1 MAPGYIETSF
11 SFGGG
16 QEKFCP
22 PYGYP
27 DYLLLHK
34 QEGRNMDIEI
44 NNCNNIEHGNVSIK
58 ENSLNIKH
66 AINGTG
72 KSTIAKAILASISD
86 REQGTKQLLELT
98 PFKHLE
104 KNTANPEITGTE
116 NIKNIRIF
124 DERYINDFVFQADEL
139 VKGSFD
145 IFIRDEDYEKGMRE
159 IDTLTKTMQDMLA
172 KDKDIEVLIN
182 DFNEISSTFG
192 KPIKTG
198 IHASSTIAKAFKDG
212 NKVNT
217 IPPGLEDFKDFI
229 QHTDNFKWIK
239 WQQDGK
245 NYLEISADCPFCT
258 HDIKDKKD
266 TILKVSET
274 YDHKSIENLNK
285 IVAVFQRLN
294 KYFADTTNKE
304 IEKFLKNV
312 DGYSD
317 DQVSY
322 LMEVKSQIDR
332 LSSNFSKVQSLGF
345 TSLKDVGKVIEELK
359 KYQIN
364 LGLFNHLNSPGTKEK
379 VDIVNNAINEMLQKA
394 GDLQGSITK
403 QKILIERLV
412 KKNSGGINGFLKNAG
427 YSYSVK
433 LIEDEKSNYRLKL
446 IHNDANSEV
455 GNAKTHLSFGE
466 RNAFSLVLFMYDAL
480 KSDPDLIILDDPI
493 SSFDKNKKYAIIEM
507 LFRKKPSFRGR
518 TVLLLSHDFEPI
530 VDMVLHHSDRFEKP
544 HATFLENKH
553 GKLSEKE
560 VTREDIKTFIEIN
573 LENSKLDLHDINRLV
588 YLRRHQEITNNK
600 SFSFDV
606 ISNLF
611 HKRDIPTKRDGE
623 QMIPMTNE
631 EITTGTAEI
640 KNHIPT
646 FDYTTLLT
654 FIRNEKQMKALYGK
668 TQNNYEKLHIYRMT
682 FDDKEDDIESD
693 IIRKFINEAF
703 HIENNYIYQL
713 NPCHYQLVP
722 QYVIDECDKYMAG
735 LP

>member
-1 MAPGYIETSF
+1 
-11 SFGGG
+11 
-16 QEKFCP
+16 
-22 PYGYP
+22 
-27 DYLLLHK
+27 
-34 QEGRNMDIEI
+34 MDIDI
-44 NNCNNIEHGNVSIK
+44 KNCNNIETGKVLIK
-58 ENSLNIKH
+58 EKTLNIKH

-72 KSTIAKAILASISD
+72 KSTIAKAILASVSD
-86 REQGTKQLLELT
+86 RDQGTKQLLELT

-104 KNTANPEITGTE
+104 PNTATPEIAGTE
-116 NIKNIRIF
+116 NIKNIKIF

-139 VKGSFD
+139 IKGSFD
-145 IFIRDEDYEKGMRE
+145 IFIRDEDYESGMKE
-159 IDTLTKTMQDMLA
+159 IAALTKTMQDMLA
-172 KDKDIEVLIN
+172 KDKDIETLIN
-182 DFNEISSTFG
+182 DFNEISSNFG

-198 IHASSTIAKAFKDG
+198 IHGSSTIAKALKGG
-212 NKVNT
+212 NKVNS
-217 IPPGLEDFKDFI
+217 IPQGLEAFKDYI

-245 NYLEISADCPFCT
+245 NYLEISTDCPFCT
-258 HDIKDKKD
+258 HDIKDKKS

-274 YDHKSIENLNK
+274 YDPKSIENLNK

-294 KYFADTTNKE
+294 KYFADTTNAE

-312 DGYSD
+312 NGYSD

-322 LMEVKSQIDR
+322 LIEVKDQIDR
-332 LSSNFSKVQSLGF
+332 LNNNFIKVQSLGF

-359 KYQIN
+359 KYQID
-364 LGLFNHLNSPGTKEK
+364 LGLFNHLNSSGTEEK
-379 VDIVNNAINEMLQKA
+379 VGIVNNAIDEMLRKA
-394 GDLQGSITK
+394 GELQGSITR

-412 KKNSGGINGFLKNAG
+412 KKNSEGINSFLKNAG

-480 KSDPDLIILDDPI
+480 KNNPDLIILDDPI

-507 LFRKKPSFRGR
+507 LFRKTPSFRGR

-544 HATFLENKH
+544 YATFLENKH

-560 VTREDIKTFIEIN
+560 VTREDIKTFIDIN
-573 LENSKLDLHDINRLV
+573 LENSRLDLHDISRLV
-588 YLRRHQEITNNK
+588 YLRRHQEITNQK

-611 HKRDIPTKRDGE
+611 HKRDTPTKRDGE
-623 QMIPMTNE
+623 HIIPMTQD
-631 EITTGTAEI
+631 EI
-640 KNHIPT
+640 KIGTKEISNHIPT
-646 FDYTTLLT
+646 FDYTTLLA
-654 FIRNEKQMKALYGK
+654 FIKNEEKMKALYEK
-668 TQNNYEKLHIYRMT
+668 TKNNYEKLHIYRMT
-682 FDDKEDDIESD
+682 FDDKEDDIASD

-713 NPCHYQLVP
+713 NPCSYQLVP
-722 QYVIDECDKYMAG
+722 QYVIDECDKYMAS
-735 LP
+735 LPRTLI